1 LCGAVQAGDFGYPV
15 SERAGEHPPG
25 RGKKNVIPTNFPK
38 SGHARRSITL
48 DFSLKCT
55 MLQRNTETRFGCVV
69 AGAFMTAGVES
80 AGLLGDHRPLS
91 PGVGRTG
98 FIDISAS
105 RVLDIVGSATA
116 LLFFAPLLILVA
128 LAIAILD
135 PGPIFFA
142 HSRIGRG
149 NRMFPCLKF
158 RSMVVD
164 SAARLE
170 RALASDPAL
179 RAQWNLDHKLKDDPR
194 ITRIGRFLRK
204 SSLDELPQLLN
215 VLRGDMSLVGPRP
228 IVPAEVRHYGRYFR
242 EYCEVKPGITGLWQI
257 SGRSDTSY
265 RRRVA
270 LDVTYVRTRSLVL
283 NIAIIFKT
291 IPAIILAKGSY

>member
-1 LCGAVQAGDFGYPV
+1 M
-15 SERAGEHPPG
+15 S
-25 RGKKNVIPTNFPK
+25 
-38 SGHARRSITL
+38 
-48 DFSLKCT
+48 
-55 MLQRNTETRFGCVV
+55 
-69 AGAFMTAGVES
+69 AGVEATS
-80 AGLLGDHRPLS
+80 FLGESSSSSSGAGRAGS
-91 PGVGRTG
+91 MN
-98 FIDISAS
+98 
-105 RVLDIVGSATA
+105 RVAIRFLDIVVSATA
-116 LLFFAPLLILVA
+116 LIFFAPLLILVA

-149 NRMFPCLKF
+149 NKMFPCLKF

-170 RALASDPAL
+170 QALAADPAL
-179 RAQWNLDHKLKDDPR
+179 RAEWDVDQKLKNDPR
-194 ITRIGRFLRK
+194 ITWIGRFLRK

-215 VLRGDMSLVGPRP
+215 VLRGQMSLVGPRP
-228 IVPAEVRHYGRYFR
+228 IVPAEIRHYGRYFR
-242 EYCEVKPGITGLWQI
+242 AYCEVRPGITGLWQV

-270 LDVTYVRTRSLVL
+270 FDVTYVRSRSLGG
-283 NIAIIFKT
+283 NIAILFKT

>member
-1 LCGAVQAGDFGYPV
+1 M
-15 SERAGEHPPG
+15 S
-25 RGKKNVIPTNFPK
+25 
-38 SGHARRSITL
+38 
-48 DFSLKCT
+48 
-55 MLQRNTETRFGCVV
+55 
-69 AGAFMTAGVES
+69 AGVE
-80 AGLLGDHRPLS
+80 AANFMGDYNSSSSSVRWIGFMD
-91 PGVGRTG
+91 GVGIRT
-98 FIDISAS
+98 
-105 RVLDIVGSATA
+105 LDIVVSITA
-116 LLFFAPLLILVA
+116 LIFFAPLLAVVA

-170 RALASDPAL
+170 QALAADPAL
-179 RAQWNLDHKLKDDPR
+179 RAQWDIDQKLKNDPR
-194 ITRIGRFLRK
+194 ITWIGRFLRK

-228 IVPAEVRHYGRYFR
+228 IVPAEIRHYGRYFR
-242 EYCEVKPGITGLWQI
+242 DYCEVRPGITGLWQI
-257 SGRSDTSY
+257 NGRSDTSY

-270 LDVTYVRTRSLVL
+270 FDVTYVRNRSLAG
-283 NIAIIFKT
+283 NIAILFKT